1 MIRKRSISAKDLNVK
16 AEKALKSAI
25 HKLIAARKRQGQ
37 PLIIW
42 QKGRIVRVPAKKL
55 VS

>member
-1 MIRKRSISAKDLNVK
+1 MIRKRSLGVNVLNLK

-25 HKLIAARKRQGQ
+25 CKLVTVRKRQGQ

-42 QKGRIVRVPAKKL
+42 QKGKIVRVPAKKL
-55 VS
+55 LS

>member
-1 MIRKRSISAKDLNVK
+1 MIRKRSLKIEILNSE

-25 HKLIAARKRQGQ
+25 RKLVAARKRQGQ

-42 QKGRIVRVPAKKL
+42 QKGKIVRVPAKKL